1 MINFI
6 VPTHLKSLLIEE
18 LLAKDGHLFNTK
30 IMTIREFIKTCIAY
44 EDVAYFDLYQELNN
58 LELHIFKDSLSDLS
72 FLKELVTNR
81 YILDAYRLDLNNLDL
96 DEEYKLLLKTI
107 PSINLD
113 KLYRALDGNFNDFTI
128 LDAYYPFFE
137 AKIIKTMLNHGA
149 KTYSFEHYNNHQD
162 LKIIAQNERQ
172 ALDKIARLI
181 PRLQNR
187 LFKKIK

>member
-107 PSINLD
+107 PSSII
-113 KLYRALDGNFNDFTI
+113 YI
-128 LDAYYPFFE
+128 LN
-137 AKIIKTMLNHGA
+137 IL
-149 KTYSFEHYNNHQD
+149 
-162 LKIIAQNERQ
+162 
-172 ALDKIARLI
+172 
-181 PRLQNR
+181 
-187 LFKKIK
+187 LF